1 MNPRFS
7 HTRHQRQTLLA
18 LWGDASGVTM
28 LEFALVGPAFIGLI
42 IAIFQTAMLFL
53 ASQGLE
59 TAAEA
64 SGRLLLT
71 GQAQGASYTASQFKT
86 AACTTLPPYLSCSR
100 LYVDV
105 TTVSSFSAA
114 SLGAPTITY
123 DANGQVTNN
132 FAYSPGSSGAIV
144 VMRLMYLWPTVTGP
158 FGFSLVTTGSR
169 DHLIV
174 ASSVLKA
181 ENY

>member
-1 MNPRFS
+1 MTPRFPS
-7 HTRHQRQTLLA
+7 AKPLRRSLRG
-18 LWGDASGVTM
+18 LWCDNRAATM
-28 LEFALVGPAFIGLI
+28 LEFALVGPAFIALV
-42 IAIFQTAMLFL
+42 IAIFQTALLFL

-71 GQAQGASYTASQFKT
+71 GQAQGANYTASQFQT
-86 AACTTLPPYLSCSR
+86 VACTTLPVYLSCSN

-114 SLGAPTITY
+114 TLGAPTITY
-123 DANGQVTNN
+123 NAQGQVTNS
-132 FAYSPGSSGAIV
+132 FAYSPGTSGAIV
-144 VMRLMYLWPTVTGP
+144 VLRLMYIWPTVSGP
-158 FGFSLVTTGSR
+158 FGFSLVTTGKNA
-169 DHLIV
+169 HLIV

-181 ENY
+181 ESF